1 MTVQGPDKV
10 RTFRERRL
18 SMSQQQDA
26 NQRPRRLS
34 IYGSTG
40 DEAAQP
46 SIVTS
51 PCPTCSCK
59 TMGGFE
65 PVPGGSIAKIN
76 QDRGLAIFPWQA
88 DPKVGLFGVY
98 DGHGR
103 LGEKVSE
110 FVIQNLPGALK
121 MNLGDAPIGEKDPG
135 NALSE
140 AYIRVD
146 TDLRDHVDA
155 TVSGTTAVTCLMKE
169 GHMWIANSG
178 DSRAIVCR
186 KVPGKPGALHAI
198 DLTIDHKPD
207 SPGEMKRILQMG
219 GHVTPAGANGSPSR
233 VWHNL
238 RGLAMAR
245 SIGDHAAATIGV
257 IAEPEITECAPL
269 PVPPLRVPRHAA
281 RHGLSHR
288 PTLFPSVGL
297 PGACI
302 FSACRVDVPASHL
315 TPPRP
320 HLTPRTPTPMQVR
333 SRRGGLR
340 DCDRL
345 GWRVGAALQ
354 PDRCGHYR
362 WCQERRR
369 AGHVRHHRRPV
380 VVHVEGG
387 GGRLPRRHHRH
398 RAAPAVDH
406 GGDEGCGG
414 GERGGL
420 RQLRSVS
427 ARALA
432 LRCARAR
439 ARVRVST
446 WNYWAWAVVDHGEVL
461 RIGRLIRVAS
471 NVRSD
476 SSATQSD
483 RRTRLAATAQIAET
497 ACVPLRV

>member
-1 MTVQGPDKV
+1 MLRAAVAAPCLSRRIRRVMGCSSSKADLRTDPGDGAGSGVSQQEIDQMTVQGPDKV

-269 PVPPLRVPRHAA
+269 PVPPFRVPRHAA

-315 TPPRP
+315 TPPAHISPHARP
-320 HLTPRTPTPMQVR
+320 PPCRYDLVEEDYAIVIASDGVWELLSSQTVADIIAGVKSGDVQDMCDIIVDQSSYMWKVEE
-333 SRRGGLR
+333 GDYR
-340 DCDRL
+340 DDITVIVL
-345 GWRVGAALQ
+345 LLPWITEEMKVAVAAN
-354 PDRCGHYR
+354 
-362 WCQERRR
+362 
-369 AGHVRHHRRPV
+369 
-380 VVHVEGG
+380 
-387 GGRLPRRHHRH
+387 
-398 RAAPAVDH
+398 AAA
-406 GGDEGCGG
+406 
-414 GERGGL
+414 
-420 RQLRSVS
+420 S
-427 ARALA
+427 A
-432 LRCARAR
+432 
-439 ARVRVST
+439 
-446 WNYWAWAVVDHGEVL
+446 
-461 RIGRLIRVAS
+461 
-471 NVRSD
+471 
-476 SSATQSD
+476 SSAQ
-483 RRTRLAATAQIAET
+483 
-497 ACVPLRV
+497 